1 MPTDPE
7 ATAEG
12 CRRVGTSNDVP
23 TAYAKAYAGS
33 GSVQEQEIED
43 KVQDKRSLKEY
54 KDPFNGS

>member
-1 MPTDPE
+1 MISRQYDASWCSVVPTDPE

-33 GSVQEQEIED
+33 GSVEEQEIE
-43 KVQDKRSLKEY
+43 KTSY
-54 KDPFNGS
+54 